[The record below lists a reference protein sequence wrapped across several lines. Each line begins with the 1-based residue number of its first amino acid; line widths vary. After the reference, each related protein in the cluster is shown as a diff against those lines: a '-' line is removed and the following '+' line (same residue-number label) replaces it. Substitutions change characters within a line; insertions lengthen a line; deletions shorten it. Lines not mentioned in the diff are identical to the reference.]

1 MYLLFERYLFS
12 GIQRHSYHLVTRSP
26 WPIMCAISALFITVG
41 AVMTLHFYYFGLSI
55 LYFGFIFLLYL
66 MYLWWKD
73 VIKEATFLGYHTTKV
88 SSGLKLG
95 MILFIVSEIMFFFS
109 FFWAFFHSSLAP
121 SFILGSIW
129 PPIGITVLF
138 PLHIPLLN
146 TFILLSSGFTVT
158 VCHYGVC
165 LQKNILFKYKFF
177 FYNDFINFI
186 TSLRD
191 SFKFDTI
198 YFKYLD
204 KFLEILNNLEKLLN
218 LSHLFSFNY
227 FEQTFIF
234 LILTIFLAMEFT
246 LLQGLEYFEAL
257 FYINDSVYGSSFYL
271 TTGFHGL
278 HVIIGTI
285 FLIVSLV
292 RLLLGHFT
300 SKHHLGFEFAIWY
313 WHFVDVVWLFLFV
326 MVYLWSTGSF
336 F

>member
-1 MYLLFERYLFS
+1 
-12 GIQRHSYHLVTRSP
+12 
-26 WPIMCAISALFITVG
+26 MCAISALFITVG
-41 AVMTLHFYYFGLSI
+41 AVMTLHFYYFGLII

-73 VIKEATFLGYHTTKV
+73 VIKESTFLGYHTIKV

-109 FFWAFFHSSLAP
+109 FFWAFFHSSLTP
-121 SFILGSIW
+121 SFILGSVW
-129 PPIGITVLF
+129 PPIGINVLF

-165 LQKNILFKYKFF
+165 LKKNILFKYQFF
-177 FYNDFINFI
+177 FYNDFIDFI
-186 TSLRD
+186 ISWRD

-204 KFLEILNNLEKLLN
+204 KFLEILNNFEKLWN
-218 LSHLFSFNY
+218 LSRLFSFNY

-234 LILTIFLAMEFT
+234 LVLTIFLAIEFT

-257 FYINDSVYGSSFYL
+257 FYINDNVYGSSFYL

-285 FLIVSLV
+285 FLIVSLI

-326 MVYLWSTGSF
+326 MVYLWSTGNF